1 MLSNHKELCRAIAPA
16 DYVYTGFDDGFYLF
30 QSGDYTKGFKEL
42 RAIDEDLTRENL
54 AFMAKHNL
62 TR

>member
-1 MLSNHKELCRAIAPA
+1 MLANHKELCRAIAPA
-16 DYVYTGFDDGFYLF
+16 DYVYIGFYYGFYLF
-30 QSGDYTKGFKEL
+30 QCGDYTKGFREL
-42 RAIDEDLTRENL
+42 RAIEEDLTRENL